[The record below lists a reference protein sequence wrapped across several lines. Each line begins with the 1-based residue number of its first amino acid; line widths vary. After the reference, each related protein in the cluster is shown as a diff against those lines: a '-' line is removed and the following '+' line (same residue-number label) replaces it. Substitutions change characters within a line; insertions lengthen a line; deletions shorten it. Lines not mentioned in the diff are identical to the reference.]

1 MRTFIRRVI
10 EPPGPRKLLPEKV
23 LADAKEIY
31 AKMGKYAVEES
42 MLLVRVPID
51 SAEYQM
57 ILDYEAKY
65 QEYFPKKKRHYILEK
80 EFTLQELNEAEY
92 LILFVGN
99 LTYPVYDGRFE
110 FCCDKKCYSHSFR
123 YRVPY
128 RIESKSLGNKHL
140 GNMTDDGYVVSIAL
154 KNELE
159 KHNLTNLVFIPALK
173 GRGDEIVGY
182 RLETKHLLP
191 PLEYFDQS
199 KILMRCQTTGIPVY
213 TNEIEDLLEIK
224 RSVALAMDDFNATY
238 ELMTST
244 GIRFYII
251 SQRMYRIIKQFT
263 IRSFE
268 CEPIKIIPD

>member
-1 MRTFIRRVI
+1 MRTFVRTVTQ
-10 EPPGPRKLLPEKV
+10 PPGPRDLFPEQV

-31 AKMGKYAVEES
+31 AKMGKYAIEES
-42 MLLVRVPID
+42 MLLVRVPLD

-57 ILDYEAKY
+57 LLKYEAKY
-65 QEYFPKKKRHYILEK
+65 QEYYHDKKRIYQLEN
-80 EFTLQELNEAEY
+80 EYTQQECDEAEY

-110 FCCDKKCYSHSFR
+110 FCCDKKCYSHSFK
-123 YRVPY
+123 YIVPY

-140 GNMTDDGYVVSIAL
+140 GNMTDDGYVVSLAL

-173 GRGDEIVGY
+173 GKGDEIIGY
-182 RLETKHLLP
+182 RLETKHLLS

-199 KILMRCQTTGIPVY
+199 KILIKCQTTGIPVY
-213 TNEIEDLLEIK
+213 TNKMKGSLEIK
-224 RSVALAMDDFNATY
+224 RSIAQGMVDFNATN
-238 ELMTST
+238 ELITST
-244 GIRFYII
+244 GRRYYII
-251 SQRMYRIIKQFT
+251 SQRMYRIMKQFT